1 MKPGIAFS
9 SRLTARR
16 SLIRPGLR
24 AALALVALGALA
36 AGCGFEPRGRI
47 SLGEAGGSLY
57 LEAPV
62 ELRIEIESAL
72 SGSAVQRG
80 HRREEADAVLLV
92 DSEGFERRVVS
103 VDPDDGSER
112 EAEITYSVEFRIGR
126 GGEGGAA
133 AMDAQQVTLFR
144 DFLTGPEALVAKEH
158 EEDRIRAEMR
168 REAAARILRR
178 VAAAMANAP
187 SS

>member
-1 MKPGIAFS
+1 MKPGKAFS

-16 SLIRPGLR
+16 RLVRPGLR
-24 AALALVALGALA
+24 AALAGVALGALA

-47 SLGEAGGSLY
+47 SLGDAGGSLY

-92 DSEGFERRVVS
+92 DSEGFEHRVIS
-103 VDPDDGSER
+103 VDPDDGSAR
-112 EAEITYSVEFRIGR
+112 EAEITYRVEFRIGR
-126 GGEGGAA
+126 GGEGGTAV
-133 AMDAQQVTLFR
+133 MDAQQVTLLR
-144 DFLTGPEALVAKEH
+144 DFLSDPEELVAKEH
-158 EEDRIRAEMR
+158 EEDRIRAELR

-178 VAAAMANAP
+178 VAAAMGGAT
-187 SS
+187 SQ